1 MNSTI
6 YLFGRFKSGYSQY
19 PDDYTRNI
27 FKRFE
32 SHAAAAAQMMIH
44 RAGDLIYYA
53 FLRRLTAAADGDC
66 IGVCVVLN
74 GVMFADPH
82 FVFDELEQAVGS
94 IVLHGD
100 ILTFDDRG
108 EVVSGIDRLADKKA
122 EVERVVRSLIHAMS
136 DSGQPTI
143 PLPPQ
148 NYGVSVEES
157 KQLVYADSAQD
168 MTEAIGDCYN
178 VYISK
183 SEYVMSSAE
192 IVYAERFKRL
202 HEQIDALQSDNA
214 AWSAKYAEMERR
226 KKQYTVIMWLI
237 VMVLLGALAV
247 MGVIRSKNADLR
259 NKEGVIGSLNVEAC
273 NLQSEIEN
281 LCRDTSYMQMEIR
294 SQSANI
300 AALTGRLNT
309 QGAELSSAKEEL
321 EQAQTEIDALQRQIA
336 ALRRQSS
343 KGSTDKQQQKSSIE
357 TTAAPLTVTDIEIA
371 NVDYDGN
378 ILTPYGSVLYSG
390 STMYLQPRI
399 TYNATE
405 SGARMFYVKWVMPNG
420 SLRAGSSSPD
430 GYSQSDSYYIYSG
443 TGNTMTLTG
452 WGSNTK
458 GNWGAGTYRIEIWDS
473 GKLLKSKTFTIY

>member
-108 EVVSGIDRLADKKA
+108 EVVSGVDRLADKRA
-122 EVERVVRSLIHAMS
+122 EVERIVRSLTRAMA

-157 KQLVYADSAQD
+157 KQLVYADSAQE
-168 MTEAIGDCYN
+168 MTDAVGECYN

-192 IVYAERFKRL
+192 IVYAERFRRL
-202 HEQIDALQSDNA
+202 HEQIETLQCDNA

-259 NKEGVIGSLNVEAC
+259 TKNDMVSSLNIEAGD
-273 NLQSEIEN
+273 LRSTIEY
-281 LCRDTSYMQMEIR
+281 LCRDTARMQEDIR
-294 SQSANI
+294 AKQANI
-300 AALTGRLNT
+300 KTLSGRLDT
-309 QGAELSSAKEEL
+309 QSEELAAAKEEL
-321 EQAQTEIDALQRQIA
+321 EQSQTEIDALQRQIA
-336 ALRRQSS
+336 ALRRPSS
-343 KGSTDKQQQKSSIE
+343 KGSTDKQQHKPSIN

-378 ILTPYGSVLYSG
+378 ILTSYGSALYSG
-390 STMYLQPRI
+390 STLYLQPRI

-405 SGARMFYVKWVMPNG
+405 SGARKLYIKWVMPNG
-420 SLRAGSSSPD
+420 SLRAGTSSPD
-430 GYSQSDSYYIYSG
+430 GYSQSDNYYIYSG
-443 TGNTMTLTG
+443 TGNIVTLAG